1 MGIGKTLVQETC
13 YLCKQPFEVGDEI
26 VAKCEHTM
34 HKSCWDENDYHC
46 PEYSDRCKHGAH
58 YYNSQNLLDKNN
70 ASFYMKWILMGITAA
85 IIAWTL
91 STLRLYFINNGINSA
106 ILLSIYGL
114 KSGSPEAQS
123 LLRDHILTHMPSFG
137 FYIGLFLTFGI
148 ASLALHIRNIKQN
161 FKSVLIRSVIA
172 AIGCYTFFF
181 ITNAICVVLDIED
194 YSFLVD
200 WIPWAASGYLIA
212 VCGTYGTRVRLPKS
226 LILLSVI
233 IGFLS
238 MYLWSLFYFTN
249 VIDFRVMLLY
259 SFILF
264 AVGIAASVAMSAPR
278 SERYFLKVQ
287 GAIKDMDVALYK
299 WLRNDP
305 NRVVSI
311 GKSVDCSLQLSWDIN
326 GYVAPI
332 HAEIRM
338 QEQVPYL
345 TALEEGIFVDGEAI
359 VSGQTVRLYHGKS
372 FTIGNTIFTYIEKD
386 M

>member
-161 FKSVLIRSVIA
+161 FKSVLIEWCQKHQYKVAFSQKESRDGKSHNAPMFHSSV
-172 AIGCYTFFF
+172 
-181 ITNAICVVLDIED
+181 LIEG
-194 YSFLVD
+194 
-200 WIPWAASGYLIA
+200 IP
-212 VCGTYGTRVRLPKS
+212 CGTGD
-226 LILLSVI
+226 
-233 IGFLS
+233 G
-238 MYLWSLFYFTN
+238 
-249 VIDFRVMLLY
+249 Y
-259 SFILF
+259 SKKESDQN
-264 AVGIAASVAMSAPR
+264 AAKQALQR
-278 SERYFLKVQ
+278 
-287 GAIKDMDVALYK
+287 IKRDKDLQNG
-299 WLRNDP
+299 L
-305 NRVVSI
+305 
-311 GKSVDCSLQLSWDIN
+311 KSVRKKQTP
-326 GYVAPI
+326 A
-332 HAEIRM
+332 
-338 QEQVPYL
+338 QEEDKQQ
-345 TALEEGIFVDGEAI
+345 D
-359 VSGQTVRLYHGKS
+359 
-372 FTIGNTIFTYIEKD
+372 
-386 M
+386 